1 MVFLSVDESSRLLPG
16 IQVFFEF
23 FCGSMLL
30 SLAREDEVTHFT
42 RKSQGESLIS
52 SFLLRKLVAWT
63 LSRASSLSTYY
74 CDESN
79 LSPTPPPH
87 IYTPQWAWKTSS
99 ASSPNPANH
108 ANRITAVA
116 ATAAEAETK
125 IANADIIT
133 TTAHID
139 TETAHETTN
148 DDTDTRDTATAMITT
163 ARGDTAKDSA
173 ANRPDATRSATKK

>member
-1 MVFLSVDESSRLLPG
+1 
-16 IQVFFEF
+16 
-23 FCGSMLL
+23 MLL

-52 SFLLRKLVAWT
+52 SSFLLRKLVAWT
-63 LSRASSLSTYY
+63 LSSLSRASSLSAYY

-125 IANADIIT
+125 TANADIIT

-139 TETAHETTN
+139 TETAQETTS
-148 DDTDTRDTATAMITT
+148 DDTDIRDTATATTTT
-163 ARGDTAKDSA
+163 AREDTAKDSA
-173 ANRPDATRSATKK
+173 ANRRDATRSAMKK